1 MATKIHGRPAGAKKA
16 TVSSMSKKLRLF
28 LAEYILAMGA
38 YWVCTGFIIAKLTAY
53 FTLPLGVS
61 NLLTS
66 LSSTFLILQP
76 VGGVLYARTRRK
88 RRYLLSLNVIWRL
101 SIVLVFFAVLLPSA
115 AGAALFCLFL
125 LVMQAAQQV
134 CSPAYEAWHVQ
145 AVESEHCA
153 TFYTTREVLFMLLY
167 TVAMAAVQ
175 IAISLSERAGQLR
188 SGFLCSGILEGMLL
202 AASLVLL
209 PRLTPP
215 DEKGGEQPASLRAML
230 GVLGDR
236 NHTRVI
242 CGNAFWSFANVFVGG
257 LFSIYAVRVLE
268 VDFLQL
274 MVWGTVGNLLRMAF
288 APVFARIAARIGWK
302 NCLADIFLVY
312 AVLAVLLYFSTPD
325 NAFWIVPVYLSL
337 SALPVSGISI
347 GTLQLRIATS
357 PAALRSVYFSA
368 YSLISGLAS
377 LIGTSVC
384 SALLGLVE
392 TGALPLQIQ
401 DLFLI
406 GLALIALP
414 YLTFRRLPVDL
425 H

>member
-1 MATKIHGRPAGAKKA
+1 
-16 TVSSMSKKLRLF
+16 MSKRLRLF
-28 LAEYILAMGA
+28 LSEYILAMGA
-38 YWVCTGFIIAKLTAY
+38 YWVCTGFIIAKLTDY
-53 FTLPLGVS
+53 FQLPLGVS

-66 LSSTFLILQP
+66 LSSTFLVLQP
-76 VGGVLYARTRRK
+76 VGGILYARLRHK

-101 SIVLVFFAVLLPSA
+101 SVCLVFFAVLLPQA
-115 AGAALFCLFL
+115 GGAALFCLVL
-125 LVMQAAQQV
+125 LAMQAAQQI

-145 AVESEHCA
+145 AVEAEHCA

-167 TVAMAAVQ
+167 TVVMAAVQ
-175 IAISLSERAGQLR
+175 ILISVSERAGALR
-188 SGFLCSGILEGMLL
+188 SGFLAAGVIEMVLL
-202 AASLVLL
+202 LASLVLL

-215 DEKGGEQPASLRAML
+215 AEDAGEQPATLRAML
-230 GVLGDR
+230 GVLGDKP
-236 NHTRVI
+236 HTQVI

-257 LFSIYAVRVLE
+257 LFSIYAVRVLK

-274 MVWGTVGNLLRMAF
+274 MIWGTVGNLLRMAF
-288 APVFARIAARIGWK
+288 APVFSKIAARIGWK
-302 NCLADIFLVY
+302 NCLADIFIVY
-312 AVLAVLLYFSTPD
+312 ALLAVLLYFSTPE

-357 PAALRSVYFSA
+357 PAELRSVYFSA

-377 LIGTSVC
+377 LIGTSLC
-384 SALLGLVE
+384 SALLGMVE
-392 TGALPLQIQ
+392 SGVLPLEIQ

-406 GLALIALP
+406 GLVLIALP
-414 YLTFRRLPVDL
+414 YLTFRHLPVDL

>member
-1 MATKIHGRPAGAKKA
+1 
-16 TVSSMSKKLRLF
+16 MSKRLRLF
-28 LAEYILAMGA
+28 LGEYILAMGA
-38 YWVCTGFIIAKLTAY
+38 YWICTGFIIAKLTDY
-53 FTLPLGVS
+53 FQLPLGVS

-76 VGGVLYARTRRK
+76 VGGVLYARIRRK

-101 SIVLVFFAVLLPSA
+101 SIVLVFFAVLLPAA

-125 LVMQAAQQV
+125 LAMR
-134 CSPAYEAWHVQ
+134 SPAYEAWHVQ
-145 AVESEHCA
+145 AAESEGCT
-153 TFYTTREVLFMLLY
+153 TFYTTREVLYMLLY
-167 TVAMAAVQ
+167 TVAMASVQ
-175 IAISLSERAGQLR
+175 ILISVSERAGALR
-188 SGFLCSGILEGMLL
+188 SGFIAAGILEGVLLL
-202 AASLVLL
+202 ASLALL

-215 DEKGGEQPASLRAML
+215 DDNAGSGAAGLRAML

-242 CGNAFWSFANVFVGG
+242 WGNASWSFANVFVGG
-257 LFSIYAVRVLE
+257 LFSIYAVRVLQ

-274 MVWGTVGNLLRMAF
+274 MIWGTAGNLLRMAF

-302 NCLADIFLVY
+302 NCLANIFILY
-312 AVLAVLLYFSTPD
+312 AALALMLHFSTKE

-337 SALPVSGISI
+337 STLPQSGLSV

-357 PAALRSVYFSA
+357 PAPLRSVYFSA

-377 LIGTSVC
+377 LVGTSLC

-392 TGALPLQIQ
+392 TGVLPLEIR
-401 DLFLI
+401 DLFLV
-406 GLALIALP
+406 GLVLIALP
-414 YLTFRRLPVDL
+414 YLIFRRLPVDL
-425 H
+425 R

>member
-1 MATKIHGRPAGAKKA
+1 
-16 TVSSMSKKLRLF
+16 MSKRLRLF
-28 LAEYILAMGA
+28 LSEYILAMGA
-38 YWVCTGFIIAKLTAY
+38 YWVCTGFIIAKLTDY
-53 FTLPLGVS
+53 FQLPLGVS

-66 LSSTFLILQP
+66 LSSTFLVLQP
-76 VGGVLYARTRRK
+76 VGGILYARLRHK

-101 SIVLVFFAVLLPSA
+101 SVCLVFFAVLLPQA
-115 AGAALFCLFL
+115 GGAALFCLVL
-125 LVMQAAQQV
+125 LAMQAAQQI

-167 TVAMAAVQ
+167 TVVMAAVQ
-175 IAISLSERAGQLR
+175 ILISVSERAGALR
-188 SGFLCSGILEGMLL
+188 SGFLAAGVIEMVLL
-202 AASLVLL
+202 LASLVLL

-215 DEKGGEQPASLRAML
+215 AEGTGEQPATLRAML
-230 GVLGDR
+230 GVLGDKP
-236 NHTRVI
+236 HTQVI

-257 LFSIYAVRVLE
+257 LFSIYAVRVLK

-274 MVWGTVGNLLRMAF
+274 MIWGTVGNLLRMAF
-288 APVFARIAARIGWK
+288 APVFSKIAARIGWK
-302 NCLADIFLVY
+302 NCLADIFIVY
-312 AVLAVLLYFSTPD
+312 ALLAVLLYFSTLE

-357 PAALRSVYFSA
+357 PAELRSVYFSA

-377 LIGTSVC
+377 LIGTSLC
-384 SALLGLVE
+384 SALLGMVE
-392 TGALPLQIQ
+392 SGVLPLEIQ

-406 GLALIALP
+406 GLVLIALP
-414 YLTFRRLPVDL
+414 YLTFRHLPVDL

>member
-1 MATKIHGRPAGAKKA
+1 
-16 TVSSMSKKLRLF
+16 MSKRLRLF
-28 LAEYILAMGA
+28 LGEYILAMGA
-38 YWVCTGFIIAKLTAY
+38 YWVCTGFIIAKLTDY
-53 FTLPLGVS
+53 FQLPLGLS

-76 VGGVLYARTRRK
+76 VGGVLYARMRGK

-101 SIVLVFFAVLLPSA
+101 SIVLVFFAVLLPRA
-115 AGAALFCLFL
+115 GGAALFCLL
-125 LVMQAAQQV
+125 LLTMQAAQQI

-145 AVESEHCA
+145 AVESERCA

-167 TVAMAAVQ
+167 TIVMAAVQ
-175 IAISLSERAGQLR
+175 ILISVTEHAGVLR
-188 SGFLCSGILEGMLL
+188 NGFIAAGILEGVLL
-202 AASLVLL
+202 LASLVLL

-215 DEKGGEQPASLRAML
+215 DENTGSRPASLRAML

-236 NHTRVI
+236 GHTRVI
-242 CGNAFWSFANVFVGG
+242 CGNASWSFANVFVGG
-257 LFSIYAVRVLE
+257 LFSIYAVRVLQ

-288 APVFARIAARIGWK
+288 APVFSKIAARIGWK
-302 NCLADIFLVY
+302 NCLADIFILY
-312 AVLAVLLYFSTPD
+312 AALAVMLHFSTPA
-325 NAFWIVPVYLSL
+325 NAFWVVPVYLSL
-337 SALPVSGISI
+337 STLPVSGISI

-357 PAALRSVYFSA
+357 PPELRSVYFSA

-377 LIGTSVC
+377 LVGTSLC
-384 SALLGLVE
+384 SVLLGLLE
-392 TGALPLQIQ
+392 TGTLPLKIQ

-406 GLALIALP
+406 GLVLIALP
-414 YLTFRRLPVDL
+414 YRIFRHLPVDL